1 MTLCEVYVIFEDCR
15 AEGFEVVRDRLPPRD
30 QPCSRSAFAGAVK
43 SMIEVAELPE
53 PTPLLH
59 VDIPKPVEDFQP
71 LQISKRLWL
80 ATTKLSW
87 PNSTN
92 TSDRLVE
99 ATSLIVPLHSK
110 ETILCRRLQIV
121 ACSHVSMGIT
131 LTPPSGSL
139 PVSFCPVP
147 LGHSIRSA

>member
-1 MTLCEVYVIFEDCR
+1 MCEVYAIFEDCR
-15 AEGFEVVRDRLPPRD
+15 TEGFEVVRDRLPPRD

-59 VDIPKPVEDFQP
+59 ADIPKPVEDFQP
-71 LQISKRLWL
+71 LQISKRL
-80 ATTKLSW
+80 ATTKLKW
-87 PNSTN
+87 PKSTKI
-92 TSDRLVE
+92 SSKRLVE
-99 ATSLIVPLHSK
+99 ATSLIVLLHLR
-110 ETILCRRLQIV
+110 ETIIHRRLQIV
-121 ACSHVSMGIT
+121 ACSHVSMGLT

-147 LGHSIRSA
+147 LGHSTRNA